1 MMNEIC
7 KETRELCCCLEE
19 DTQISMADGSL
30 KKIKYITM
38 GDRVYSASG
47 RFCEVIN
54 VWRGMESD
62 SYQITFESGNFV
74 KSTFNHPFLTDNGW
88 KRANELKDS
97 DNLLDEDGNPVPISR
112 IEKTDETLDV
122 VNLQF
127 ASPTIIIANGVQSG
141 DFAIQNGR
149 MPE

>member
-1 MMNEIC
+1 MMNDTC
-7 KETRELCCCLEE
+7 KGTQGLCCCLEE
-19 DTQISMADGSL
+19 NTQISMADGSL

-38 GDRVYSASG
+38 GERVYSASG

-54 VWRGMESD
+54 VWRGKESD
-62 SYQITFESGNFV
+62 CYRIICESGQAV
-74 KSTFNHPFLTDNGW
+74 MSTFNHPFLTDKGW
-88 KRANELKDS
+88 KRANELKDC
-97 DNLLDEDGNPVPISR
+97 DILLDECGNLEHIER
-112 IEKTDETLDV
+112 IEKTDETLNV